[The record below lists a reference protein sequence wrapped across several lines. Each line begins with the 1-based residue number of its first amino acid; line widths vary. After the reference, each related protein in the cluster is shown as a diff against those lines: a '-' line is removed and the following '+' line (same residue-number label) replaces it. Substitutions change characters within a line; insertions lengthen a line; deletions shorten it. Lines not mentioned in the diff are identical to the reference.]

1 MRSRP
6 SHPMQIARLLVAL
19 ALAAP
24 CVRAATL
31 PYQESFSYPDG
42 SGWPA
47 PWFAGSA
54 HVTQRDIQSG
64 RARWAGDPTWVAR
77 MILPGFAATDVEAT
91 LTVEFEDVAHQG
103 IGFYVRQNGGTLRE
117 YVPFGQGYAMFL
129 KGAWGW
135 PEDLGLWR
143 EIAGIE
149 TQFAAHHDPVVSPL
163 QDHVRYRLRYRVTQ
177 QDPATTLLQAKVWP
191 EAASEP
197 LAWTIEAT
205 DTRAEPQGTP
215 GSFALDIY
223 NFSGSLPVYVD
234 DLVIQAW
241 PPVSGVRPSATPR
254 SLTLSAPRPQ
264 PLRSGASYEL
274 TLPVGGQVE
283 VVLLDVHGR
292 HVTHEF
298 SGALAAGTH
307 TLSLSERAGG
317 LPPGVYLLVAQ
328 RAGERTARRVVIQR

>member
-1 MRSRP
+1 MRAQPGSLV
-6 SHPMQIARLLVAL
+6 QIAILLTAL
-19 ALAAP
+19 AVSTP
-24 CVRAATL
+24 GVRAATL
-31 PYQESFSYPDG
+31 PYQESFPYPDG
-42 SGWPA
+42 SAWPA

-54 HVTQRDIQSG
+54 HVTLLDIQSG

-117 YVPFGQGYAMFL
+117 YVPFGQGYALFL

-149 TQFAAHHDPVVSPL
+149 TQFAARYDPLVSPL

-177 QDPATTLLQAKVWP
+177 QDAATTLLQAKVWA

-205 DTRAEPQGTP
+205 DTRAELQGFA

-234 DLVIQAW
+234 DLAIEAW
-241 PPVSGVRPSATPR
+241 PPVSGIPLQPASR
-254 SLTLSAPRPQ
+254 SLALSPPRPQ
-264 PLRSGASYEL
+264 PLRSGATYEL
-274 TLPVGGQVE
+274 TTPEGGHAE
-283 VVLLDVHGR
+283 VVLLDVRGR
-292 HVTHEF
+292 RVSDEF
-298 SGALAAGTH
+298 RGGLSAGTH
-307 TLSLSERAGG
+307 TMSLSERATRQ
-317 LPPGVYLLVAQ
+317 PSGVYLLVA
-328 RAGERTARRVVIQR
+328 RLGAERTAQRVVITR